1 MAPCLAR
8 TPFAGGRQTRE
19 EVLRGPGTTSSK
31 FSTRL
36 DPIEEI
42 FQAYQLVDEVLLPLL
57 RIEEKALR
65 VVLLLPMRPPPR
77 RYILRGLS
85 A

>member
-8 TPFAGGRQTRE
+8 APFAGGRQTR

-42 FQAYQLVDEVLLPLL
+42 FQTYQLVDEILLPLL
-57 RIEEKALR
+57 RIEEKAFR

-77 RYILRGLS
+77 
-85 A
+85 